1 MQGPTKDNYIIIS
14 YYYIF
19 FILVGSFFLMN
30 LFVGVIFL
38 NFNKAQKNEAQTSMF
53 LTEEQKRWI
62 EF

>member
-1 MQGPTKDNYIIIS
+1 MQGPTKDNYLIIS